1 MGIVNAGAMPIY
13 EDIPQ
18 PMRKYAEEVVL
29 NKSEDGKHVE
39 RLLAFAE
46 EEKERKA
53 AGGGTVKVANKLEW
67 REKPIKADHLTAAL
81 AAVPRRATSPS
92 PLRPAAR
99 GAASLIAARLASAG
113 AAHLLAR
120 QGHLRVH
127 RRGRRGGAPALRH
140 AARGDRG
147 AADGRHERRRR
158 PLWRGQ
164 DVPAAGHQVG
174 ARDEEGSRVPA
185 PLPRGGEGARRQG
198 ARGAGPRRAG
208 GEGQGHHRARHRQG
222 GRARHRQEHCR
233 RRARLQ
239 QL

>member
-1 MGIVNAGAMPIY
+1 MHAIFLYHCIQNGMDMGIVNAGAMPIY

-99 GAASLIAARLASAG
+99 GAASLTAARLA
-113 AAHLLAR
+113 
-120 QGHLRVH
+120 LR
-127 RRGRRGGAPALRH
+127 RN
-140 AARGDRG
+140 
-147 AADGRHERRRR
+147 
-158 PLWRGQ
+158 
-164 DVPAAGHQVG
+164 
-174 ARDEEGSRVPA
+174 GSPTRSS
-185 PLPRGGEGARRQG
+185 
-198 ARGAGPRRAG
+198 RASPSSPT
-208 GEGQGHHRARHRQG
+208 RTL
-222 GRARHRQEHCR
+222 R
-233 RRARLQ
+233 RRASSSPRRSR
-239 QL
+239 